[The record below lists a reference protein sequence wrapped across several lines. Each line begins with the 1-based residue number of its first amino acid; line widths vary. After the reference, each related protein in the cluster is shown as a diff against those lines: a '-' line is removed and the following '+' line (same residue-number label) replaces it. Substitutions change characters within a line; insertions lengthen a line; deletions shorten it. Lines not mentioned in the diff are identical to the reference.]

1 MGSELQSHDHGSQ
14 SPSCRHHRSM
24 GHPRSSQWRAC
35 CRLCTC
41 DVVTDQVPRR
51 LTPLY
56 RPLWLRSPLGSESPR
71 PGRKRGPSR
80 SGFKLAHNK
89 HTRTKISSAIDGQLL
104 IQHHINQQG
113 NKLQIVHNN
122 IIQMQKYTFIMICR
136 STLVTLL
143 RQPIIWGCTV
153 VGLTKDELWMKGLLS
168 KP

>member
-1 MGSELQSHDHGSQ
+1 MQTSQVNGSSSVISVTGVLWPVHMRCCHWPSPPETDTALQ
-14 SPSCRHHRSM
+14 
-24 GHPRSSQWRAC
+24 
-35 CRLCTC
+35 T
-41 DVVTDQVPRR
+41 T
-51 LTPLY
+51 LTPVSAG
-56 RPLWLRSPLGSESPR
+56 LRVTETR
-71 PGRKRGPSR
+71 EKARPSR

-113 NKLQIVHNN
+113 NKLQIGHNN
-122 IIQMQKYTFIMICR
+122 IIQMQKYTLLICR

-153 VGLTKDELWMKGLLS
+153 VGLTKDELWMKGLMS

>member
-1 MGSELQSHDHGSQ
+1 MNCRDEVTNRDLQDSYLTLCLARESKITKSLSFMGSELQSHDHGSR
-14 SPSCRHHRSM
+14 SPSCRHHKSS
-24 GHPRSSQWRAC
+24 HPRSSQWRAC

-113 NKLQIVHNN
+113 TKLQIVHTN
-122 IIQMQKYTFIMICR
+122 IIQTQNLHWK
-136 STLVTLL
+136 
-143 RQPIIWGCTV
+143 
-153 VGLTKDELWMKGLLS
+153 
-168 KP
+168 